1 MNRLTNLITPNKT
14 IPSRPGT
21 LEVNNKRL
29 LVTLPRITI
38 AVVAVAVLTLTACAS
53 GPSPR
58 LNPDTEGLTLCPE
71 PRPEVCTME
80 YRVVCAQMQD
90 GSFKEYSNACSSCS
104 DANVVGY
111 RDGSCPVAE

>member
-1 MNRLTNLITPNKT
+1 MF
-14 IPSRPGT
+14 
-21 LEVNNKRL
+21 E
-29 LVTLPRITI
+29 TLPRIAI
-38 AVVAVAVLTLTACAS
+38 AVLAAAVLTLTACTS
-53 GPSPR
+53 SSSPQI
-58 LNPDTEGLTLCPE
+58 NPGTEGLTLCQE

-80 YRVVCAQMQD
+80 YRVVCAQLQD